1 MKTKAK
7 LDCSADMQKLNAD
20 GFNPMTRIAKIVM
33 SNSHVDYVARVI
45 DELDADAPPSSEEYG
60 FAQFVRVPV
69 SESEDVVGVVYDTQL
84 ANPDYGSFGPRLSS
98 HADLKVLSP
107 DFLHE
112 QGILL
117 GVLLLGWRV
126 RDRAK
131 RSGTASDESDKKSDD
146 GKGASEWVAHHGV
159 PRRVVPV
166 GQEVFSL
173 SESEVFEFH
182 RGAGGAVQLHYFS
195 QAVAHAGAFAVPLV
209 ESVIAQLEPACEPSE
224 RQRLCVLKKSLIWQ
238 RTLGQ
243 LRL

>member
-1 MKTKAK
+1 
-7 LDCSADMQKLNAD
+7 
-20 GFNPMTRIAKIVM
+20 MTRIAKIVK

-45 DELDADAPPSSEEYG
+45 DELDADAPPAPEEYG
-60 FAQFVRVPV
+60 FAQFVRMPA
-69 SESEDVVGVVYDTQL
+69 SEREEVVGVVYDTQL

-112 QGILL
+112 QGVLL
-117 GVLLLGWRV
+117 GVLLLGWRA
-126 RDRAK
+126 RGEGGGWA
-131 RSGTASDESDKKSDD
+131 
-146 GKGASEWVAHHGV
+146 AHHGV

-173 SESEVFEFH
+173 AGADVFEFH
-182 RGAGGAVQLHYFS
+182 KGAGGSVQLHYFS
-195 QAVAHAGAFAVPLV
+195 QALAHAGPFAVPLV
-209 ESVIAQLEPACEPSE
+209 EAVIEQLEPACEPAE
-224 RQRLCVLKKSLIWQ
+224 RQRLCVLKKSLVWQ

>member
-1 MKTKAK
+1 
-7 LDCSADMQKLNAD
+7 
-20 GFNPMTRIAKIVM
+20 MTRIAKIVK

-45 DELDADAPPSSEEYG
+45 DELDADAPPAPEEYG
-60 FAQFVRVPV
+60 FAQFVRMPV
-69 SESEDVVGVVYDTQL
+69 TETEEVVGVVYDTQL

-112 QGILL
+112 QGVLL

-126 RDRAK
+126 R
-131 RSGTASDESDKKSDD
+131 
-146 GKGASEWVAHHGV
+146 GKEGWAGHQGV

-166 GQEVFSL
+166 GQEVFSM
-173 SESEVFEFH
+173 SGAEVFEFH

-195 QAVAHAGAFAVPLV
+195 QALAHAGAFAVPLV
-209 ESVIAQLEPACEPSE
+209 ESVIEQLEPSCEPAE
-224 RQRLCVLKKSLIWQ
+224 RQRLCVLKKSLVWQ

>member
-1 MKTKAK
+1 
-7 LDCSADMQKLNAD
+7 
-20 GFNPMTRIAKIVM
+20 MTRIGKIVK

-45 DELDADAPPSSEEYG
+45 DELDADAPPAPEEYG
-60 FAQFVRVPV
+60 FAQFVRMPV
-69 SESEDVVGVVYDTQL
+69 AEAEEVVGVVYDTQL

-112 QGILL
+112 QGVLL
-117 GVLLLGWRV
+117 GILLLGWRA
-126 RDRAK
+126 REGR
-131 RSGTASDESDKKSDD
+131 G
-146 GKGASEWVAHHGV
+146 WVAHQGV

-173 SESEVFEFH
+173 ADAEVFEFH
-182 RGAGGAVQLHYFS
+182 KGAGGAVQLHYFS
-195 QAVAHAGAFAVPLV
+195 QALAHAGAFAVPLV
-209 ESVIAQLEPACEPSE
+209 EAVIEQLEPACEPAE
-224 RQRLCVLKKSLIWQ
+224 RQRLCVLKKSLVWQ

>member
-1 MKTKAK
+1 
-7 LDCSADMQKLNAD
+7 
-20 GFNPMTRIAKIVM
+20 MTRIAKIVK

-45 DELDADAPPSSEEYG
+45 DELDADAPPAPEEYG
-60 FAQFVRVPV
+60 FAQFVRLPAH
-69 SESEDVVGVVYDTQL
+69 EGEEVVGVVYDTQL

-112 QGILL
+112 QGVLL
-117 GVLLLGWRV
+117 GILLLGWRA
-126 RDRAK
+126 R
-131 RSGTASDESDKKSDD
+131 GD
-146 GKGASEWVAHHGV
+146 GGAGAWTAHHGV

-173 SESEVFEFH
+173 PDAEVFEFH
-182 RGAGGAVQLHYFS
+182 KGAGGAVQLHYFS
-195 QAVAHAGAFAVPLV
+195 QALAHAGAFAVPLV
-209 ESVIAQLEPACEPSE
+209 ESVIEQLEPACEPAE
-224 RQRLCVLKKSLIWQ
+224 RQRLCVLKKSLVWQ

>member
-1 MKTKAK
+1 MSK
-7 LDCSADMQKLNAD
+7 
-20 GFNPMTRIAKIVM
+20 IAKVVK

-45 DELDADAPPSSEEYG
+45 DELDADAPPSPEEYG
-60 FAQFVRVPV
+60 FAQFVRLPV
-69 SESEDVVGVVYDTQL
+69 SEAEEVVGVVYDTQL
-84 ANPDYGSFGPRLSS
+84 ANPDYASFGPRLSS

-112 QGILL
+112 QGVLL
-117 GVLLLGWRV
+117 GILLLGWR
-126 RDRAK
+126 
-131 RSGTASDESDKKSDD
+131 TARRGVEGRLGGWDNQ
-146 GKGASEWVAHHGV
+146 HGV

-173 SESEVFEFH
+173 SAAEVFEFH
-182 RGAGGAVQLHYFS
+182 RGADGAVRIHYFS
-195 QAVAHAGAFAVPLV
+195 QALAHAGAFAVPLV
-209 ESVIAQLEPACEPSE
+209 ESVIEQLEPACEPAE

>member
-1 MKTKAK
+1 
-7 LDCSADMQKLNAD
+7 
-20 GFNPMTRIAKIVM
+20 MTRIAKIVK

-45 DELDADAPPSSEEYG
+45 DELDADAPPAPEEYG
-60 FAQFVRVPV
+60 FAQFVRMPV
-69 SESEDVVGVVYDTQL
+69 SETEEVVGVVYDTQL

-112 QGILL
+112 QGVLL
-117 GVLLLGWRV
+117 GILLLGWRA
-126 RDRAK
+126 RGERQGWA
-131 RSGTASDESDKKSDD
+131 
-146 GKGASEWVAHHGV
+146 AHHGV

-173 SESEVFEFH
+173 PDADVLEFH
-182 RGAGGAVQLHYFS
+182 RGASGAVQLHYFS
-195 QAVAHAGAFAVPLV
+195 QALAHAGAFAVPLV
-209 ESVIAQLEPACEPSE
+209 VAVITLLEPACAPAE
-224 RQRLCVLKKSLIWQ
+224 RQRLSVLKKSLVWQ